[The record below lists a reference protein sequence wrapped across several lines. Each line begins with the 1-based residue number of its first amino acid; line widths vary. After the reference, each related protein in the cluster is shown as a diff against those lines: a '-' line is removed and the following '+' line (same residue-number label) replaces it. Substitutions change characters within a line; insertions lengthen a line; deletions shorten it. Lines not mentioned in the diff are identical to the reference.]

1 MDSSTN
7 APFVSTQV
15 DGSTAI
21 QVNGSTT
28 TQADGATATTTQEVA
43 VATQS

>member
-1 MDSSTN
+1 MEPFTN
-7 APFVSTQV
+7 APSVSTQV

-28 TQADGATATTTQEVA
+28 TQADGAIATTTQEVA